1 MLDFSMLDR
10 LVKKLMGGDEFYGL
24 HDPQAIITKGQEL
37 DRKYGYMYGNSYEKE
52 ARKKAAQ
59 MSAGYG
65 NSNGGGS
72 AGWSS
77 YAR

>member
-1 MLDFSMLDR
+1 MLEFSMLDR

-24 HDPQAIITKGQEL
+24 HDPQAIIAKGQEL
-37 DRKYGYMYGNSYEKE
+37 DRKYGYIYGNSYEKE
-52 ARKKAAQ
+52 ARKKAAKL
-59 MSAGYG
+59 SAGYG
-65 NSNGGGS
+65 NSDEVGG